1 MKYNVKIK
9 FNQTT
14 IYEVEVEAGNETEA
28 KEFVYDLMKMN
39 TYAEPVPINEA
50 VLNGT
55 DKKLITEYRHIND
68 CWSEIR
74 KAKTI
79 EEVKDLFEK
88 FPRWSG
94 DWDIMVED
102 GQYVVYNTWFDEQCE
117 DYDTDRETLDI
128 EVEEGAE

>member
-1 MKYNVKIK
+1 MEYN
-9 FNQTT
+9 
-14 IYEVEVEAGNETEA
+14 
-28 KEFVYDLMKMN
+28 
-39 TYAEPVPINEA
+39 
-50 VLNGT
+50 
-55 DKKLITEYRHIND
+55 HIND

-102 GQYVVYNTWFDEQCE
+102 GQYVVYNTWFDERFG
-117 DYDTDRETLDI
+117 DFDTDREALDI
-128 EVEEGAE
+128 EVEGELEC

>member
-1 MKYNVKIK
+1 MEIK
-9 FNQTT
+9 
-14 IYEVEVEAGNETEA
+14 
-28 KEFVYDLMKMN
+28 
-39 TYAEPVPINEA
+39 
-50 VLNGT
+50 
-55 DKKLITEYRHIND
+55 HIQD

-102 GQYVVYNTWFDEQCE
+102 GQYVVYNTWFDERFG
-117 DYDTDRETLDI
+117 DFDTDREALDI
-128 EVEEGAE
+128 EVEENIYD

>member
-1 MKYNVKIK
+1 M
-9 FNQTT
+9 
-14 IYEVEVEAGNETEA
+14 AA
-28 KEFVYDLMKMN
+28 
-39 TYAEPVPINEA
+39 
-50 VLNGT
+50 
-55 DKKLITEYRHIND
+55 DKNYFHISD

-102 GQYVVYNTWFDEQCE
+102 GQYVVYNTWLDEQWY
-117 DYDTDRETLDI
+117 DYDTDRETVDI
-128 EVEEGAE
+128 EVEENIYD

>member
-1 MKYNVKIK
+1 M
-9 FNQTT
+9 
-14 IYEVEVEAGNETEA
+14 
-28 KEFVYDLMKMN
+28 
-39 TYAEPVPINEA
+39 
-50 VLNGT
+50 
-55 DKKLITEYRHIND
+55 EYQHIND

-102 GQYVVYNTWFDEQCE
+102 GQYVVYNTWFDERFG
-117 DYDTDRETLDI
+117 DFDTDREALDI
-128 EVEEGAE
+128 EVEDCTE

>member
-1 MKYNVKIK
+1 M
-9 FNQTT
+9 
-14 IYEVEVEAGNETEA
+14 AA
-28 KEFVYDLMKMN
+28 
-39 TYAEPVPINEA
+39 
-50 VLNGT
+50 
-55 DKKLITEYRHIND
+55 DKNYFHISD

-102 GQYVVYNTWFDEQCE
+102 GQYVVYNTWFDERFG
-117 DYDTDRETLDI
+117 DFDTDRETLDI
-128 EVEEGAE
+128 EVEGELEC

>member
-1 MKYNVKIK
+1 MEI
-9 FNQTT
+9 
-14 IYEVEVEAGNETEA
+14 
-28 KEFVYDLMKMN
+28 L
-39 TYAEPVPINEA
+39 
-50 VLNGT
+50 
-55 DKKLITEYRHIND
+55 HIND

-102 GQYVVYNTWFDEQCE
+102 GQYVVYNTWFDERFG
-117 DYDTDRETLDI
+117 DFDTDRETLDI
-128 EVEEGAE
+128 EVEGELEC

>member
-1 MKYNVKIK
+1 MEIS
-9 FNQTT
+9 
-14 IYEVEVEAGNETEA
+14 
-28 KEFVYDLMKMN
+28 
-39 TYAEPVPINEA
+39 
-50 VLNGT
+50 
-55 DKKLITEYRHIND
+55 HIND

-102 GQYVVYNTWFDEQCE
+102 GQYVVYNTWFDERFG
-117 DYDTDRETLDI
+117 DFDTDRETLDI
-128 EVEEGAE
+128 EVEDEVEC